1 MIFPRWASMANGGC
15 GEPRFL
21 FYPPASWTL
30 GALLSAVV
38 PWTLAASVY
47 IWVAL
52 VAAGAS
58 MFLLA
63 RRWLGRR
70 DAIFAAVFY
79 GLNPVHL
86 GIFYWASPFSVFLS
100 RCLLPLLSLLPLAL
114 GVRQH

>member
-70 DAIFAAVFY
+70 DAIFAAVFFPPY
-79 GLNPVHL
+79 PVPL
-86 GIFYWASPFSVFLS
+86 CLFFFAYRFSFIPAHS
-100 RCLLPLLSLLPLAL
+100 S
-114 GVRQH
+114 